1 MDKQDE
7 LEQTG
12 KNEYVLTSDD
22 VESYSDGDIKKS
34 FDKPFEDE
42 ESL

>member
-1 MDKQDE
+1 MDKQE
-7 LEQTG
+7 EIEKTG
-12 KNEYVLTSDD
+12 KNEYILTSDD

-42 ESL
+42 NSI

>member
-1 MDKQDE
+1 MF
-7 LEQTG
+7 
-12 KNEYVLTSDD
+12 LTSDD
-22 VESYSDGDIKKS
+22 VENYSDGDIKKS

>member
-7 LEQTG
+7 FEKTG

-22 VESYSDGDIKKS
+22 VENFSDSDIKKS

-42 ESL
+42 EFA